1 MTFDKGSI
9 QSPGR
14 SIRGAHPRWHGSMVG
29 VRGMLQTARS
39 GRRRVFSPHP
49 VDARKR
55 SNVFLKQTST
65 RVHGLLVPTRSTRHG
80 SRTHCHWTVQILSFL
95 LAMKLC
101 TTSTSCLVAGRHVC
115 DTACSF
121 AAPRPLGQ
129 HYLGSTEPL
138 EDPSLTRDF
147 ANGTINRLSDEISR
161 RNNIHLNLANMY
173 LIPSK
178 PCLAPPPP
186 SQPILHKTRRWRQAG
201 DVDRFLEATEGRTS
215 PTSPGER
222 LEPPCPWQILSRRF
236 DWN

>member
-55 SNVFLKQTST
+55 SNVFLTQTST

-101 TTSTSCLVAGRHVC
+101 TTSTSCLVAGA
-115 DTACSF
+115 TF
-121 AAPRPLGQ
+121 A
-129 HYLGSTEPL
+129 
-138 EDPSLTRDF
+138 
-147 ANGTINRLSDEISR
+147 
-161 RNNIHLNLANMY
+161 
-173 LIPSK
+173 
-178 PCLAPPPP
+178 
-186 SQPILHKTRRWRQAG
+186 ILHARLLHPGRWVSTILDQQNRSRIQA
-201 DVDRFLEATEGRTS
+201 
-215 PTSPGER
+215 
-222 LEPPCPWQILSRRF
+222 
-236 DWN
+236 